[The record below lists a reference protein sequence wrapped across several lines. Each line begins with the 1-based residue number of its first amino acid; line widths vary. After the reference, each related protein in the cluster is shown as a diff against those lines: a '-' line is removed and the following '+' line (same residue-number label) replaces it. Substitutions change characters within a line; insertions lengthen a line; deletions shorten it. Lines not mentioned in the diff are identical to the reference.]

1 MTNDEFEEELARLLR
16 AHFPLIHISSHEEER
31 VLETVRS
38 LALELS
44 RSVYIWSTS
53 HGVFDP
59 AKKEHDNI
67 DAKLAMADLA
77 GALETFEQ
85 FLSSERARKE
95 GMIFILLDP
104 GVYLTDRNA
113 NPIYA
118 RKLRDL
124 AIKIRSE
131 DHAATCLILSPA
143 LAIPHELERDVT
155 VLDYPLPTREEI
167 GSYIDTVFARLSQ
180 TPAVAVADG
189 AALRADF
196 AEAAVG
202 LTFAEIKD
210 AISYAVVDDLRLDE
224 LDVQHIFRQKRQI
237 VRKSGI
243 LDFVETHGLS
253 LDQIG
258 GLNRLKEWLVRRRVA
273 FSPAGRKFGI
283 QAPRGVLVTGVPG
296 CGKSWSAKCIA
307 ASWNL
312 PLLKLD
318 MGKVYSALIG
328 SSEEHMR
335 RVIQVAEGVAPC
347 VLWIDEIEKGL
358 QRPGSH
364 IGDNGVSLRVLG
376 TFLTW
381 MQEKES
387 GVFVFATA
395 NQIELLPSE
404 ILRKGRFDE
413 IFFVDLPSERERRD
427 ILNIHLRR
435 IGRDP
440 DGIDLA
446 RLVDL
451 SGPATHGPEVIL
463 SGAELAAWINEAVI
477 NAYHRRMELGDGAPD
492 LGLSDFE
499 MTAHSIVPL
508 ARLRADDI
516 AALRQWAHG
525 HACSASTEAKEPV
538 PQDGWRHLLRPKVH
552 DIVEVS

>member
-1 MTNDEFEEELARLLR
+1 MTNDEFREELARLLR
-16 AHFPLIHISSHEEER
+16 AHFPLIHINSYEEDR
-31 VLETVRS
+31 VLQTVEAIARD
-38 LALELS
+38 LS
-44 RSVYIWSTS
+44 RSVFVWSTS

-59 AKKEHDNI
+59 TKKEHGTI
-67 DAKLAMADLA
+67 DDKLSMADLA

-85 FLSSERARKE
+85 FLGSEQSKKK

-104 GVYLTDRNA
+104 GVYLTDHNA

-131 DHAATCLILSPA
+131 DHAASCLIISPS
-143 LAIPHELERDVT
+143 LAIPRELERDVT
-155 VLDYPLPTREEI
+155 VLDYPLPSREEI
-167 GSYIDTVFARLSQ
+167 GSYIDNVFIQLSH
-180 TPAVAVADG
+180 TPSVTVADG

-210 AISYAVVDDLRLDE
+210 AISYSVVDDLRVDD
-224 LDVQHIFRQKRQI
+224 LDVQHVFRQKRQI

-253 LDQIG
+253 LDHIG
-258 GLNRLKEWLVRRRVA
+258 GLNRLKEWLLRRRVA
-273 FSPAGRKFGI
+273 FSPEGRKFGI

-296 CGKSWSAKCIA
+296 CGKSWSAKCIS

-318 MGKVYSALIG
+318 LGKVYSALIG

-413 IFFVDLPSERERRD
+413 IFFVDLPCERERRD
-427 ILNIHLRR
+427 ILDIHIRR
-435 IGRDP
+435 IGRVSND
-440 DGIDLA
+440 IDLD

-451 SGPATHGPEVIL
+451 SGPATHGPDIVL

-477 NAYHRRMELGDGAPD
+477 NAYHRRLEHGEEAPD
-492 LGLSDFE
+492 LEFHDFE
-499 MTAHSIVPL
+499 ASAHSTVPL

-516 AALRQWAHG
+516 AALRQWAQG
-525 HACSASTEAKEPV
+525 HAIPASTDVKDIAFRG
-538 PQDGWRHLLRPKVH
+538 GWRRSLVRGSQTLEMP
-552 DIVEVS
+552 